1 MSNVS
6 LAVNSQSERA
16 GAGEK
21 PVFMPVSDCSCKQT
35 AVLIIRDTGGCI
47 ERGNSRPD
55 ILGRSRCYRSYDL
68 VDDNS

>member
-21 PVFMPVSDCSCKQT
+21 PISDCSCKQT